1 MMSATITFYPLG
13 NADSSLLT
21 LADGKSLLF
30 DFADVGK
37 SKGSEVGIDLADEI
51 RRDLRKNGKHGLA
64 VLCFTHLDSDHT
76 FGADET
82 FWLSYNTS
90 YQSNDRIKFDELWV
104 PAAAILE
111 TNLEEPAAIAV
122 QKEAKHRLKNGEG
135 IKVFSTPKAL
145 ETWLGSNG
153 TSLAQRS
160 HCIVNAG
167 ESVPGYRVD
176 GPSKADFFVHCP
188 LSWVQD
194 GDGDVIRNEHSI
206 VLQAILREGGRDT
219 RLLLGSDIDSETL
232 TRIVNSTQRHKND
245 ERLEWDILHLFHHCS
260 YKALNRDDR
269 GIDKTMPVE
278 KVAWL
283 METQGQDR
291 SIVISPSEPIP
302 AKGSSKD
309 DKQPPHRQAAA
320 YYIALQNSRK
330 AQFEVTMDDPKK
342 PLMVSI
348 TASGAALGL
357 STPATAGSS
366 STSKPMRA
374 G

>member
-1 MMSATITFYPLG
+1 MSATITFFPLG
-13 NADSSLLT
+13 NADCTRLS
-21 LADGKSLLF
+21 LADGRRVLF
-30 DFADVGK
+30 DFADMGK
-37 SKGSEVGIDLADEI
+37 SESSDVEIDLADEI
-51 RRDLRKNGKHGLA
+51 RLDLRRSGRDKLA
-64 VLCFTHLDSDHT
+64 VLCFTHLDRDHC

-82 FWLSYNTS
+82 FWLSHS
-90 YQSNDRIKFDELWV
+90 ARFQSGDRIKFDELWV

-111 TNLEEPAAIAV
+111 TNLDEPAAIAI
-122 QKEAKHRLKNGEG
+122 QKEAKERLKKGDG

-145 ETWLGSNG
+145 EAWLRANG

-167 ESVPGYRVD
+167 ESVPGFRVD
-176 GPSKADFFVHCP
+176 GPAHADFFVHCP

-219 RLLLGSDIDSETL
+219 RMLLGSDIDSETL
-232 TRIVNSTQRHKND
+232 TRIVNSTQRHEND
-245 ERLEWDILHLFHHCS
+245 ERLEWDILKLFHHCS
-260 YKALNRDDR
+260 YKALNREDR
-269 GIDKTMPVE
+269 GSEKTTPVE

-283 METQGQDR
+283 MEEQGSER
-291 SIVISPSEPIP
+291 SIIVSPSKAIP
-302 AKGSSKD
+302 AKGSKGD

-320 YYIALQNSRK
+320 YYKPLQEGRK
-330 AQFEVTMDDPKK
+330 GQFEVTMDDPKK

-357 STPATAGSS
+357 SSPATAGPK
-366 STSKPMRA
+366 STTKPMRA